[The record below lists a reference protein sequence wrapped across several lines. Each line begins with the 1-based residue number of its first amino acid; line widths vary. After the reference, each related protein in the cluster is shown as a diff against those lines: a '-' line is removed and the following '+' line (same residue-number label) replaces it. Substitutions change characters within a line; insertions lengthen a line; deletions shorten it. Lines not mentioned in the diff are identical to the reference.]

1 MINILNV
8 LCKSVVLAYNAMSKK
23 QTADAAASRHYKL
36 SFHHLFD
43 YLSVG
48 ARSDSAN
55 SILEALSSCAVMWRR
70 RFEPQLLECFR
81 DRNETRREAD
91 KSSSGKVIISSG
103 GSSSV
108 HCVHTEEVS
117 VILCARMVNVNYL
130 LQSVPSVPGMAVFR
144 ALSEKL
150 PIPTSVEDFIDR
162 IFKLP

>member
-1 MINILNV
+1 MNV

-23 QTADAAASRHYKL
+23 QIADSAASRHYKL

-48 ARSDSAN
+48 ARSDAAN
-55 SILEALSSCAVMWRR
+55 SILEAMSSCAVMWRR
-70 RFEPQLLECFR
+70 RFEPRLLESFR

-91 KSSSGKVIISSG
+91 KSSNGKVSSSG

-108 HCVHTEEVS
+108 HCVHSEEVS
-117 VILCARMVNVNYL
+117 VTLCARMVNVNYL

-162 IFKLP
+162 IFKLA